1 MVWEADE
8 NPSAV
13 SLASVSP
20 KHEYDQSVITMA
32 EVPALSP
39 WPALPPESALSAGCP
54 LTVLL
59 AVSATVAPPKA
70 DSPLKRPAVLQ
81 A

>member
-1 MVWEADE
+1 MADE

-20 KHEYDQSVITMA
+20 RYEYDQSDITVA

-39 WPALPPESALSAGCP
+39 QSALPPMSALSI
-54 LTVLL
+54 V
-59 AVSATVAPPKA
+59 VAPPEA
-70 DSPLKRPAVLQ
+70 ESPPKQHGVPQ

>member
-8 NPSAV
+8 NPFAV

-20 KHEYDQSVITMA
+20 EHEYDQSGVTVA

-39 WPALPPESALSAGCP
+39 RSALPP
-54 LTVLL
+54 
-59 AVSATVAPPKA
+59 
-70 DSPLKRPAVLQ
+70 
-81 A
+81 